1 MAEQESIEE
10 LKKQLEQEKKKTKV
24 LEEKLSSFEMPGKV
38 RLYYSLNRNMNDL
51 ADMLNGV
58 NLKEMDIT
66 DPKDKTIERLKIIWA
81 SIGSLSATIQVLGE
95 SAGVTGNEADDA
107 KRKVSFIDSLAEKR
121 Y

>member
-1 MAEQESIEE
+1 MPEESIEDIKKL
-10 LKKQLEQEKKKTKV
+10 LKQEQQKVKV
-24 LEEKLSSFEMPGKV
+24 LEEKCVTYDMPGKV

-51 ADMLNGV
+51 ADMLNGI
-58 NLKEMDIT
+58 NLKGMDIT

-81 SIGSLSATIQVLGE
+81 SIGSLSSTIAVLGE
-95 SAGVTGNEADDA
+95 SAGISGNESEDS

>member
-1 MAEQESIEE
+1 MGDESIERLRKE
-10 LKKQLEQEKKKTKV
+10 LQQANSKIKI
-24 LEEKLSSFEMPGKV
+24 LEEKAATYDMPGKV

-51 ADMLNGV
+51 ADMLNGI
-58 NLKEMDIT
+58 NLKGMDIT

-81 SIGSLSATIQVLGE
+81 SIGSLSSTIAVLGE
-95 SAGVTGNEADDA
+95 SAGISGNEPEDS